1 MAALPRDYIDPKG
14 DNEPDNLEF
23 IHLVAPDNE
32 KTIIQFISIP
42 ILFKVRF
49 MNTSMLH
56 VASFVWDTTKDSF
69 LIDVFLC

>member
-1 MAALPRDYIDPKG
+1 MAALPRDFINPKG
-14 DNEPDNLEF
+14 DNDLDNLEF
-23 IHLVAPDNE
+23 FHLVAPDNE

-56 VASFVWDTTKDSF
+56 VASTADTTKHSIF
-69 LIDVFLC
+69 IDAFLC